1 MNNDEFLKRLSE
13 VAEWVRP
20 QTGPNGA
27 ISVNKRAKA
36 PPEHPGPITEAE
48 LAEMTDEQ
56 AQDYYDQLMAYK
68 ESLPNSSVPPEIK
81 KLKIQAKDCEDCGR
95 HCENGRQVQSK
106 LCVSGQKHW
115 RTSCQT
121 CGLYRDPA
129 TGKFSLAPK
138 EVHNY
143 LNCYYRPKLGVYKSK
158 YQPEP
163 KKKIEPTPEVKQ
175 RLKEMVKNEG
185 SEQQFEMVAY
195 DKGDSILYVRE
206 PISRE

>member
-1 MNNDEFLKRLSE
+1 MDEKLFLQKLSE
-13 VAEWVRP
+13 VAEWHRP

-27 ISVNKRAKA
+27 ASVNKRAR
-36 PPEHPGPITEAE
+36 HPGPITQAE
-48 LAEMTDEQ
+48 LDEMTDQE

-68 ESLPNSSVPPEIK
+68 ESQPNDNIAPEITRV
-81 KLKIQAKDCEDCGR
+81 KIQAIDCEDCGK
-95 HCENGRQVQSK
+95 HCENGRQVQRK
-106 LCVSGQKHW
+106 LCVSGQLHW

-129 TGKFSLAPK
+129 TGKFTLTSK

-158 YQPEP
+158 YQPET
-163 KKKIEPTPEVKQ
+163 KKKIEPDPEVKQ
-175 RLKEMVKNEG
+175 RLKEMVKNDD

-206 PISRE
+206 PISKE